1 MVSLAVSGHFKYE
14 YIGFL
19 LWKTVLFLLYCLYIL
34 LFSSFVEFPK
44 GFRRFGEGNQRSASR
59 FAPMPENTAQ
69 SIKENLNQFP
79 DLAQF

>member
-44 GFRRFGEGNQRSASR
+44 GSRRFGEGDRKSVV
-59 FAPMPENTAQ
+59 
-69 SIKENLNQFP
+69 
-79 DLAQF
+79 